1 MRRRNLK
8 FLSICSLLFLGTS
21 LVSCDFPFQ
30 GEQAKYGLVYL
41 ANNGLFD
48 HGKVSL
54 SSYGNIKVGT
64 TINITATPDTGYI
77 LDYLTLNNNK
87 LNGFTFEVVKGDNV
101 VNAYFIEQQEAEYG
115 SVYLANNGLF
125 DHGKV
130 SLSSYGNI
138 KVGTTINITATPDTG
153 YILDYLTLNN
163 NKLNG
168 FTFEVVKGDNV
179 VNAYFIEQQEAEY
192 GSVYLA
198 NNGLFDHG
206 KVSLSSYGNIKV
218 GTTINITATPDTGY
232 ILDYLTLNNNK
243 LNGFTFEVVKGDNVV
258 NAYFIEQQEDTSEPI
273 SIDLPKGE
281 IIPGQ
286 GSVLKTNYTLIDA
299 ETYYKD
305 IDFSAS
311 KDLLEENLR
320 NLVSNHKILSYGDA
334 RYTMLYTEESIA
346 TPGKI
351 LGLYDSKLFEP
362 EWDQGATYNREHVWC
377 RNHLKIDGKTI
388 STNNSTKGIGSDLH
402 NLKPLTSSLN
412 SSRGD
417 DFFGNENDGSSYFYP
432 NYSGNIDYR
441 GDVARICFYMAL
453 RYEKL
458 TLTDNL
464 SGDTSTSFGLL
475 SRLLEWNKL
484 DPVDAFEL
492 RRTNRVYEYQGNRNP
507 FVDYPYT
514 LADKL
519 FG

>member
-1 MRRRNLK
+1 MKKRNFK

-30 GEQAKYGLVYL
+30 NEQEEVGIVYL

-48 HGKVSL
+48 HGSVSL
-54 SSYGNIKVGT
+54 SDSGTVKVGT
-64 TINITATPDTGYI
+64 TINITATPDTNYV
-77 LDYLTLNNNK
+77 LDYLTLNDTK
-87 LNGFTFEVVKGDNV
+87 LENSSFKVIKGNNV
-101 VNAYFIEQQEAEYG
+101 VNAYFIEEGQEQPPI
-115 SVYLANNGLF
+115 V
-125 DHGKV
+125 
-130 SLSSYGNI
+130 
-138 KVGTTINITATPDTG
+138 TG
-153 YILDYLTLNN
+153 
-163 NKLNG
+163 
-168 FTFEVVKGDNV
+168 
-179 VNAYFIEQQEAEY
+179 
-192 GSVYLA
+192 
-198 NNGLFDHG
+198 
-206 KVSLSSYGNIKV
+206 
-218 GTTINITATPDTGY
+218 
-232 ILDYLTLNNNK
+232 
-243 LNGFTFEVVKGDNVV
+243 
-258 NAYFIEQQEDTSEPI
+258 SEPI
-273 SIDLPKGE
+273 SMDLPEGK
-281 IIPGQ
+281 IVPGQ
-286 GSVLKTNYTLIDA
+286 GSVLKTNYTLVNA

-311 KDLLEENLR
+311 KDLLEESLR
-320 NLVSNHKILSYGDA
+320 TLVSNNKLLSYGDA
-334 RYTMLYTEESIA
+334 RYTMLYTEESIS

-362 EWDQGATYNREHVWC
+362 ERDQGATYNREHVWC

-417 DFFGNENDGSSYFYP
+417 DFFGNLSDGSNYFYP
-432 NYSGNIDYR
+432 NYSGNVDYR

-458 TLTDNL
+458 NLTDNL
-464 SGDTSTSFGLL
+464 LGDTSTSFGLL

-484 DPVDAFEL
+484 DPVDEFEL

>member
-1 MRRRNLK
+1 MKRRNII
-8 FLSICSLLFLGTS
+8 FTS
-21 LVSCDFPFQ
+21 LFCLSFVTLSLTVSCDF
-30 GEQAKYGLVYL
+30 GDISNVKYGTVYL

-48 HGKVSL
+48 NGDVKLSKKGKLKVGSEVIITSTPNIGYEIDYVSL
-54 SSYGNIKVGT
+54 NDVKFESNDLSNLTFKVVEGNNVIDASFKLESED
-64 TINITATPDTGYI
+64 IPPTPQ
-77 LDYLTLNNNK
+77 K
-87 LNGFTFEVVKGDNV
+87 
-101 VNAYFIEQQEAEYG
+101 
-115 SVYLANNGLF
+115 
-125 DHGKV
+125 
-130 SLSSYGNI
+130 
-138 KVGTTINITATPDTG
+138 
-153 YILDYLTLNN
+153 
-163 NKLNG
+163 
-168 FTFEVVKGDNV
+168 
-179 VNAYFIEQQEAEY
+179 
-192 GSVYLA
+192 
-198 NNGLFDHG
+198 
-206 KVSLSSYGNIKV
+206 
-218 GTTINITATPDTGY
+218 
-232 ILDYLTLNNNK
+232 
-243 LNGFTFEVVKGDNVV
+243 
-258 NAYFIEQQEDTSEPI
+258 EPI
-273 SIDLPKGE
+273 NLDLPEGE
-281 IIPGQ
+281 IVPGQ
-286 GSVLKTNYTLIDA
+286 ESVLKTNYTLVDA

-311 KDLLEENLR
+311 KDLLEESLR
-320 NLVSNHKILSYGDA
+320 TLVSNHKLLSYGDA
-334 RYTMLYTEESIA
+334 RYTMLYTEESIT

-362 EWDQGATYNREHVWC
+362 EWDQGTTYNREHVWC
-377 RNHLKIDGKTI
+377 RSHLKIEGKDI

-417 DFFGNENDGSSYFYP
+417 DFFGNNEDGKNYFYP
-432 NYSGNIDYR
+432 NYSGDVDYR

-458 TLTDNL
+458 NLTDNL

-484 DPVDAFEL
+484 DPVDEFEL